1 MKIYLWKG
9 KSNQHVVFHT
19 SLEMAKEE
27 GYTTKPELTI
37 EEEEWYNNDCTAY
50 IEDGKIIL
58 GKTPEEKAEEEAI
71 LKRAERDRKLA
82 ETDKYMIVDFPITE
96 ECKEEMII
104 YRQELRDLPAN
115 DNWPYVDLPEEPE
128 VVEAKEETLAKKIK
142 MERLAKSTKEEVK
155 EEVKEEEP
163 AVEEVK

>member
-37 EEEEWYNNDCTAY
+37 EEEEWYENDCTAY
-50 IEDGKIIL
+50 IDGDKIVL
-58 GKTPEEKAEEEAI
+58 GKSPEEKADEEAFK
-71 LKRAERDRKLA
+71 KRMERDRKLA
-82 ETDKYMIVDFPITE
+82 ETDKYMILDFPITE

-104 YRQELRDLPAN
+104 YRQALRDLPAN
-115 DNWPYVDLPEEPE
+115 DNWPYVDLPEEPDVTKE
-128 VVEAKEETLAKKIK
+128 KEETLAKKLK

-155 EEVKEEEP
+155 EEEP
-163 AVEEVK
+163 ATEEAK